1 MYRRCGNWRDSPGL
15 SQNLK
20 TGRHLGSPGPSPFLP
35 HYSFPSV
42 SLRLRCPFK
51 TTWLWGSLAYYHRDP
66 PQTLSGWVVVNQ
78 WIEEDDLLM
87 AQVPTEHPISLDILS
102 AGSVKSFS
110 PGFSKD
116 SQKISSYLCEGH
128 AQGSFELSLLLWFRI
143 VWSPSQ

>member
-1 MYRRCGNWRDSPGL
+1 M
-15 SQNLK
+15 K
-20 TGRHLGSPGPSPFLP
+20 GPSEALRQRETSQDWNPARPVCSPTPLEVGWGTPRPRSTSPLP
-35 HYSFPSV
+35 RTWRPRKKQKDVAGGQTSRQRLEPST
-42 SLRLRCPFK
+42 SLGCSS
-51 TTWLWGSLAYYHRDP
+51 WSSV
-66 PQTLSGWVVVNQ
+66 TL
-78 WIEEDDLLM
+78 
-87 AQVPTEHPISLDILS
+87 